1 MYKPRCLE
9 KMTFSMHLVCISHS
23 SSALH
28 KWLNL
33 SHSPNTLRILR
44 TILFYRWK
52 LHTEVNWLGQDNA
65 PGKSRGGTV
74 NWLQSQEE
82 PSSIQYCLSLIK
94 HGFSLRSLLS
104 TFLPRSNFLWAVLKT
119 AALKQ
124 PGNACEPFRQVKCPK
139 SRVIH
144 GLVSKQQS
152 RGGRAGAGSR
162 ARAITAGRRAA
173 PRRGGLWSGG
183 LGSVPELV
191 AAESTC
197 VPDGADPGQALGV
210 SEASWTHTVEVA
222 EKDSEPAQEEAVIT
236 KKPKIRGDAGCPCTR

>member
-1 MYKPRCLE
+1 MYKPLFKCFTQMSQLKSFPLTPYGVSEQSYFTDGNCTQRSSGLARI
-9 KMTFSMHLVCISHS
+9 MHQASHW
-23 SSALH
+23 A
-28 KWLNL
+28 
-33 SHSPNTLRILR
+33 
-44 TILFYRWK
+44 
-52 LHTEVNWLGQDNA
+52 GQWTDF
-65 PGKSRGGTV
+65 RV
-74 NWLQSQEE
+74 RRM

-104 TFLPRSNFLWAVLKT
+104 TFLLRSHFLWALLKT

-124 PGNACEPFRQVKCPK
+124 PGNACEPFRRVKCPK

-152 RGGRAGAGSR
+152 RGGRASAGSR

-173 PRRGGLWSGG
+173 PRWGGLWSGG

-210 SEASWTHTVEVA
+210 SEASCTHRGGSGGKGLRACTGGSSDHKET
-222 EKDSEPAQEEAVIT
+222 KDPGGA
-236 KKPKIRGDAGCPCTR
+236 RCPHTR